1 MKIAVLGS
9 GSKGNSTFIDIN
21 NKKILIDV
29 GFSYKQLKQKLKKI
43 NVDPK
48 EIDYTLITHEH
59 TDHTYGL
66 KVFMKNTKSKIL
78 ATKKLHET
86 LLYDVP
92 VENVQHLEETQILS
106 DITIDLLHLSHDAVD
121 PVGFLIE
128 SNNESL
134 VYIADTGY
142 INHKLFEKISNKTYY
157 LLESNHD
164 TEMLINGPYPPHLQR
179 RILSDKGHLSNE
191 FCGTYLSK
199 LIGESTKKIILI
211 HLSETNNDPEI
222 ALETTKKIL
231 KENGIYFDEIECAG
245 QEEMVKI

>member
-78 ATKKLHET
+78 MTKKLHET
-86 LLYDVP
+86 LLYDVQ

-199 LIGESTKKIILI
+199 LIGENTKKIILI
-211 HLSETNNDPEI
+211 HLSETNNAPDI

-231 KENGIYFDEIECAG
+231 KENDIYFDEIECAE
-245 QEEMVKI
+245 QEQMVKI